1 MAEIEPMREGKIVDG
16 KIALSTSLWDTSLE
30 MPPRQDASEVDGRD
44 ANTPDKW
51 IKRHPDMLR
60 NTGAHPFNS
69 EPPLKRLQE
78 AGWITPPSLYVVRNH
93 GAVPQLS
100 WSEHQ
105 LNITGVPK
113 PVNLSME
120 QIASGEWGT
129 IVSIPVTFICAG
141 NRRKEQNMTKKTVG
155 FDWGAGAV
163 GNSVWTGVRLCDL
176 LAAVGITRPSKE
188 HRFVHFEGPL
198 GELPQGKT
206 GSYGT
211 SIDLGWALDRE
222 RDVLLAF
229 KQNGEL
235 LTPDHGFPLRTL
247 LPGCIGGR
255 MIKWLSSMWAARL
268 HF

>member
-1 MAEIEPMREGKIVDG
+1 MEATRDGKIQDG
-16 KIALSTSLWDTSLE
+16 RIALSTALWDTSLE
-30 MPPRQDASEVDGRD
+30 MPGRQDATEVDARD

-60 NTGAHPFNS
+60 NTGMHPFNS
-69 EPPLKRLQE
+69 EPPLKNLVRRPTY
-78 AGWITPPSLYVVRNH
+78 TPPALYVVRNH

-100 WSEHQ
+100 WSEHR
-105 LNITGVPK
+105 LKITGVPK
-113 PVNLSME
+113 PVDLSME

-141 NRRKEQNMTKKTVG
+141 NRRKEQNLTKKTVG

-206 GSYGT
+206 
-211 SIDLGWALDRE
+211 
-222 RDVLLAF
+222 
-229 KQNGEL
+229 
-235 LTPDHGFPLRTL
+235 P
-247 LPGCIGGR
+247 
-255 MIKWLSSMWAARL
+255 SMP
-268 HF
+268 

>member
-1 MAEIEPMREGKIVDG
+1 MD
-16 KIALSTSLWDTSLE
+16 
-30 MPPRQDASEVDGRD
+30 
-44 ANTPDKW
+44 
-51 IKRHPDMLR
+51 
-60 NTGAHPFNS
+60 
-69 EPPLKRLQE
+69 
-78 AGWITPPSLYVVRNH
+78 
-93 GAVPQLS
+93 
-100 WSEHQ
+100 
-105 LNITGVPK
+105 
-113 PVNLSME
+113 

-129 IVSIPVTFICAG
+129 IVSMPVTFICAG

-176 LAAVGITRPSKE
+176 LAAVGINRPSRQ

-206 GSYGT
+206 SSYGT
-211 SIDLGWALDRE
+211 SIDTGWALDRE

-235 LTPDHGFPLRTL
+235 LTPDRGFPLRKL

-255 MIKWLSSMWAARL
+255 MIKWLTRMWVSDKPSENHYHYFDDRVLPPHVDADLAHAEGRWYKPEYIINHMNINSDMFATPASSDSSCLL
-268 HF
+268 HLCDLGFPLVCT